1 MNVHTRI
8 AAVIADSG
16 LSKTAFAQRLGL
28 SQSYVSNVALGTKV
42 PSDRTIADICRE
54 FSVREEWL
62 RTGEGEM
69 YILTD
74 AETELANFCADVLS
88 GVSGPNR
95 RRLVSLLAGLS
106 DEEIAIY
113 TRLLDTV
120 AAKWQKEIGT
130 D

>member
-1 MNVHTRI
+1 MHTRI

-16 LSKTAFAQRLGL
+16 LTKTAFGQRIGL
-28 SQSYVSNVALGTKV
+28 SQPSISRLTSGVV
-42 PSDRTIADICRE
+42 PPTNRTIADICRE
-54 FSVREEWL
+54 FNVREEWL

-74 AETELANFCADVLS
+74 AETELANFCADVLT
-88 GVSGPNR
+88 GVSGPDR

-106 DEEIAIY
+106 DDEVAILS
-113 TRLLDTV
+113 RLLDSV
-120 AAKWQKEIGT
+120 AAKWQKENGT